1 MILLFP
7 MGIVG
12 LLISPDSQSGMRV
25 FLPIC
30 AWAASASAILPYCY
44 LQIAVHHRIRRLFLK
59 NSNGNGALIKSSEA
73 VDRLPNVTD
82 LVLLGRGA
90 ISDGRRHFVSAFMG
104 DGVLSVED
112 EQSESL
118 TSLCEAFCLLEDA
131 RSRLPLQINASLEQ
145 TEPYLNELIAKSGF
159 DREALAVRVS
169 KTELFRGRQEQI
181 LDVEGADGAF
191 RLRFYQTPTSLF
203 GCGHYLR
210 SNGTLGILDLEKRSA
225 YEAFVRHAAASG
237 QRTVTVVRAQR
248 GTVVLLGCLALGEC
262 YLRDLTQTVSHFEQK
277 GIRVRLFLKE
287 ENAENMVRAAI
298 CLPQRAVRRRSQIG
312 DLHRVTD
319 DERVFVGYSD
329 QQIAE
334 RIRMWR
340 RKGRVIG
347 AVSCDADD
355 RLAMAAAS
363 VTVGCDWFNE
373 ENDARCNP
381 ILQRDADLLVA
392 GASSLGGGLQA
403 VKEAIFGLQQTAGS
417 INRFVGRL
425 FLLRVLQTVFMLLS
439 VVLGMGYVPAYA
451 VLYSSLFVDA
461 FLLAQTLREEKAM
474 PPQTRSMKNP
484 FVMLKQGNVW
494 PCVVILPVALTVIM
508 RIFYGMELLSLE
520 HCYLSIFIS
529 LMLTESLVLTLGDL
543 RLKLY
548 IRTWRDLLIL
558 WLPVIGVIALSAVLP
573 QIVGITELDA
583 KNALAWILPGFGA
596 CVEAALLLLLPK
608 NKR

>member
-1 MILLFP
+1 
-7 MGIVG
+7 
-12 LLISPDSQSGMRV
+12 
-25 FLPIC
+25 
-30 AWAASASAILPYCY
+30 
-44 LQIAVHHRIRRLFLK
+44 
-59 NSNGNGALIKSSEA
+59 
-73 VDRLPNVTD
+73 
-82 LVLLGRGA
+82 
-90 ISDGRRHFVSAFMG
+90 
-104 DGVLSVED
+104 
-112 EQSESL
+112 
-118 TSLCEAFCLLEDA
+118 
-131 RSRLPLQINASLEQ
+131 
-145 TEPYLNELIAKSGF
+145 
-159 DREALAVRVS
+159 
-169 KTELFRGRQEQI
+169 
-181 LDVEGADGAF
+181 
-191 RLRFYQTPTSLF
+191 
-203 GCGHYLR
+203 
-210 SNGTLGILDLEKRSA
+210 
-225 YEAFVRHAAASG
+225 
-237 QRTVTVVRAQR
+237 
-248 GTVVLLGCLALGEC
+248 
-262 YLRDLTQTVSHFEQK
+262 
-277 GIRVRLFLKE
+277 
-287 ENAENMVRAAI
+287 
-298 CLPQRAVRRRSQIG
+298 
-312 DLHRVTD
+312 
-319 DERVFVGYSD
+319 
-329 QQIAE
+329 
-334 RIRMWR
+334 
-340 RKGRVIG
+340 
-347 AVSCDADD
+347 
-355 RLAMAAAS
+355 MAAAS

-403 VKEAIFGLQQTAGS
+403 VKEAILGLQQTAGS

-529 LMLTESLVLTLGDL
+529 LMLVESLVLTLGDL
-543 RLKLY
+543 RLKLR